1 MDAARTSG
9 TPDAPDGQEETLRQL
24 RAQLAALPQARPFLR
39 QSESELRAYV
49 EGLRDR
55 LTADDVAVKR
65 FVLHE
70 VIESVIVGPEG
81 VEVNYKLPE

>member
-49 EGLRDR
+49 EGLRDQLAHGDYQAQR
-55 LTADDVAVKR
+55 W
-65 FVLHE
+65 VLHQGIARVVVGSE
-70 VIESVIVGPEG
+70 LVIEYRTPT
-81 VEVNYKLPE
+81 